1 MIESAKNSVTQVRA
15 AEKRDLEAIARLA
28 GELGYPSSL
37 DQVSE
42 RFTAMEGNPHHATF
56 VAEGVGGEVV
66 AWVHVTETRTLE
78 NDPRA
83 EITGLV
89 VDANYRS
96 AGIGASLLNRCEEWA
111 RSRNLNT
118 VGVRSNVIRDRAHS
132 FYERLGYTVVKSQK
146 VFRKKLI

>member
-1 MIESAKNSVTQVRA
+1 MIESAKNSVSHVRA
-15 AEKRDLEAIARLA
+15 AEERDFEAIARLA

-42 RFTAMEGNPHHATF
+42 RLMTIEGNPHHAVF
-56 VAEGVGGEVV
+56 VAEGPGGDVLG
-66 AWVHVTETRTLE
+66 WIHVTETRTLE

-89 VDANYRS
+89 VDANYRG
-96 AGIGASLLNRCEEWA
+96 AAIGASLLNRCEEWA

-146 VFRKKLI
+146 VFRKILI